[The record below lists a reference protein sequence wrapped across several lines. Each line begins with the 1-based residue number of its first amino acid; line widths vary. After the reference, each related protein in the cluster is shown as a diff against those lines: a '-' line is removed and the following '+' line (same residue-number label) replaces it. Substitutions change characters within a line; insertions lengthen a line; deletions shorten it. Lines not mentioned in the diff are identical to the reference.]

1 MHMKRAVSALCL
13 LSVMIWIIVPS
24 ANILHAQ
31 ETGETSSNDSGS
43 ESAPSDSPAPSSD
56 APVSDS
62 SPTEP
67 DSSSD
72 SPDTA
77 TENISTGTT
86 EQQETS
92 VDQVEESEAV
102 SNGGSDTTDDS
113 VDVTTDESSDN
124 QETLDTSSGG
134 SSSASSDDEA
144 TAILDPIEVLDPDT
158 LFNPI
163 EIDDVVLDFP
173 VDPEDLLQTLVA
185 ESKPDFTVSF
195 NVRDFV
201 IRDSVPVII
210 FDLRQTPRD
219 PTLEPVVVHQK
230 PVLDIPDQI
239 IEQIDSL
246 AAPILDTA
254 IPEAESVEPLDIEI
268 TQVTPEVQEVIDLA
282 QQEADQTVVVPGVLE
297 TPSTATSDQQEGSI
311 SAAVSISEA
320 GGDTVEAPIQASPD
334 TSGSI
339 QGVFLKVEPVSFMIN
354 GVSTQYVTQYDETN
368 GTLSFLP
375 DISQLEKR
383 SFVVDMVA
391 KIDGQE
397 SGFQVMVDWLP
408 AIEVQYQFEQYSV
421 LTRFETQSS
430 LLKISTTDLPQ
441 MHYLQLQP
449 EQMPL
454 GANIALWENNIIW
467 RSLDNKAWSIF
478 DISSGGLSSMA
489 DDPRIHQDQE
499 PEYTLPSPINIENVP
514 PLESLPVKEFEYFQE
529 LDPQTTEQTIT
540 EPDLVLS
547 IPVVESVP
555 EPVVVGI
562 DSVDENLVSSETEAD
577 LQEQVIIQNENN

>member
-13 LSVMIWIIVPS
+13 LSVMIWIIAPS

-31 ETGETSSNDSGS
+31 EIGETSSSDSGS
-43 ESAPSDSPAPSSD
+43 ESAPSDSPASSSD
-56 APVSDS
+56 APEPDN
-62 SPTEP
+62 SPTEL
-67 DSSSD
+67 DSPSD
-72 SPDTA
+72 SPDTT
-77 TENISTGTT
+77 TEDISTNTAD
-86 EQQETS
+86 QQETS
-92 VDQVEESEAV
+92 VDQVTENEIVPDES
-102 SNGGSDTTDDS
+102 STTTDDS
-113 VDVTTDESSDN
+113 TDVTADEPFDN
-124 QETLDTSSGG
+124 QETTDTVSSG
-134 SSSASSDDEA
+134 SSSTSSDDDEA
-144 TAILDPIEVLDPDT
+144 AAIVDPIEALDPDT

-219 PTLEPVVVHQK
+219 PTLEPVVVPQK

-239 IEQIDSL
+239 IAQIDSL

-254 IPEAESVEPLDIEI
+254 IPEVESVEPFDIEI

-282 QQEADQTVVVPGVLE
+282 QQEAAQVVVIPGVLE
-297 TPSTATSDQQEGSI
+297 TSDATINDQQES
-311 SAAVSISEA
+311 STVLVSESDE
-320 GGDTVEAPIQASPD
+320 DNVETPAQTSSDASH
-334 TSGSI
+334 SI
-339 QGVFLKVEPVSFMIN
+339 QSAFLRVEPISLMIN
-354 GVSTQYVTQYDETN
+354 GVPTQYVTQYDETN

-397 SGFQVMVDWLP
+397 SGFQVIVDWLP

-430 LLKISTTDLPQ
+430 LLKISTTEFPQ
-441 MHYLQLQP
+441 MYYLQLQP

-478 DISSGGLSSMA
+478 DISNGGLSSMA
-489 DDPRIHQDQE
+489 DDPRIHQEHE

-529 LDPQTTEQTIT
+529 HDLQTTEQPA
-540 EPDLVLS
+540 EPDPVL
-547 IPVVESVP
+547 SVP
-555 EPVVVGI
+555 EVETVPDLSVVDI
-562 DSVDENLVSSETEAD
+562 VDANLVPPEAEAD